1 MPATDRKPD
10 DITVSSADHADDR
23 MDERMDDRDARSRT
37 FEQEALRH
45 LDDVARFA
53 LSLTHSQPDADDLVQ
68 ETFLRAFRGWH
79 TYRPGSDARRW
90 LFTIC
95 KHVFLRTRERAERVV
110 ELDADPGLEA
120 IAAARLH
127 NTIRAA
133 GGDDLFD
140 RLDLAPAIERAI
152 AALPEAFRVAVV
164 LVDVEGYAYDEA
176 AAVLEVPIGTVR
188 SRLFRARRLLQEA
201 LFDHARDAGILGAR
215 PAAGRPED
223 T

>member
-10 DITVSSADHADDR
+10 DTTASSAEHADARDT
-23 MDERMDDRDARSRT
+23 RDARSRT

-53 LSLTHSQPDADDLVQ
+53 LSLTRSPADADDLVQ

-95 KHVFLRTRERAERVV
+95 KHAFLRSRERAERVV

-127 NTIRAA
+127 NAIRAA

-201 LFDHARDAGILGAR
+201 LFDHARDAGILGPR
-215 PAAGRPED
+215 PAARRPED

>member
-1 MPATDRKPD
+1 MPADPHTDDPP
-10 DITVSSADHADDR
+10 TVHAAA
-23 MDERMDDRDARSRT
+23 ERDARSRT
-37 FEQEALRH
+37 FEREALCH

-53 LSLTHSQPDADDLVQ
+53 RSLTHSPADADDLVQ

-95 KHVFLRTRERAERVV
+95 KHVFLRSRERAERVV
-110 ELDADPGLEA
+110 ELDADPGAEA

-152 AALPEAFRVAVV
+152 AELPEAFRVVEV
-164 LVDVEGYAYDEA
+164 LVDVEGYAYDDA

-188 SRLFRARRLLQEA
+188 SRLFRARRLLQET
-201 LFDHARDAGILGAR
+201 LFEHARDAGVVARR
-215 PAAGRPED
+215 PALRPPEE

>member
-1 MPATDRKPD
+1 MPTDSQP
-10 DITVSSADHADDR
+10 AA
-23 MDERMDDRDARSRT
+23 EARSRS
-37 FEQEALRH
+37 FEREALRY

-53 LSLTHSQPDADDLVQ
+53 RALTRAEADADDLVQ

-95 KHVFLRTRERAERVV
+95 KHAFLRSRERAQRVV
-110 ELDADPGLEA
+110 ELDADPALESL
-120 IAAARLH
+120 AAVRLH
-127 NTIRAA
+127 NEIRAA

-140 RLDLAPAIERAI
+140 RPDLAPAIRRAI
-152 AALPEAFRVAVV
+152 AELPAPFRVAVV
-164 LVDVEGYAYDEA
+164 LVDVEGYAYDDA

-201 LFDHARDAGILGAR
+201 LFEHARDAGLVGAR
-215 PAAGRPED
+215 PAAPSRRPED